1 MATFS
6 DMVDEVLQ
14 NLSGYGM
21 KNDSVTHVTS
31 SPSFSSTATS
41 FLVNNASLIG
51 RGVIEIDDELIWVD
65 SFDRASG
72 TVTIPPYGRGYMG
85 TTAAS
90 HNYGAKVSVN
100 PLFSRSAVKRAI
112 NDTLRAVYP
121 ALYAVSSSTFTF
133 SPAVT
138 TYALPNNL
146 ESIISIA
153 YRRIGPEK
161 EWAPVRNYRV
171 DSAADIGEFNS
182 NNSVTIS
189 APITPGSTVK
199 VQYSKVPDELMLD
212 GDDFGY
218 TTGLPESCKDLI
230 VLGATYRLLSMVEP
244 GRLTFSAPE
253 SQTQSDRIQYGSGTN
268 VVRYV
273 FALYQQRLTEESNKM
288 SRKFPIR
295 AHYTG

>member
-6 DMVDEVLQ
+6 NMVDEVLQ

-31 SPSFSSTATS
+31 SPSFSSTELS

-72 TVTIPPYGRGYMG
+72 TVSVPPYGRGYMG
-85 TTAAS
+85 TTASS
-90 HNYGAKVSVN
+90 HNYGAKVSIN
-100 PLFSRSAVKRAI
+100 PLFSRSAIKRAI
-112 NDTLRAVYP
+112 NDTIRAVYP
-121 ALYAVSSSTFTF
+121 ALFGVSSSTFTF

-138 TYALPNNL
+138 TYALPNDL
-146 ESIISIA
+146 ESIISIS

-161 EWAPVRNYRV
+161 EWVPLRNYRV
-171 DSAADIGEFNS
+171 DSAADISEFNS

-199 VQYSKVPDELMLD
+199 VQYSKEPDELMLD
-212 GDDFGY
+212 GDDFNY

-244 GRLTFSAPE
+244 GRLTFATPE
-253 SQTQSDRIQYGSGTN
+253 SQTQSERIQYGSGTN
-268 VVRYV
+268 IVRYI